1 MKRLCK
7 INEKISNSKFN
18 KMSKAL
24 KTILI
29 IVGIVIVLGAML
41 VKPYNN
47 MVQKDE
53 EASKAWANVENAYQR
68 RLDLIPNLVKTVQGA
83 ADYEKGTLT
92 EVIEARAKAT
102 SVQIDPNNL
111 TEESIAKFQA
121 AQDQLSSALSRL
133 MVVVERYPE
142 LKATEEFKSLMDAL
156 EGCENR
162 IAVERGKFNKTVNDY
177 NQYIRRF
184 PNNIIAGIFNFN
196 TKGYFKASE
205 GAENA
210 PEVEFDFNK

>member
-1 MKRLCK
+1 
-7 INEKISNSKFN
+7 
-18 KMSKAL
+18 MSKAL

-29 IVGIVIVLGAML
+29 IVGIVIVLAAMF
-41 VKPYNN
+41 VKPYNT

-111 TEESIAKFQA
+111 TEEAIAKFQA

-142 LKATEEFKSLMDAL
+142 LKANQNFL
-156 EGCENR
+156 ELQAQLEVTENR
-162 IAVERGKFNKTVNDY
+162 IAVERGKFNETVNDY
-177 NQYIRRF
+177 NSYIRKF
-184 PNNIIAGIFNFN
+184 PNNIVAGLFNFDK
-196 TKGYFKASE
+196 KGYFKATE
-205 GAENA
+205 GADKA
-210 PEVEFDFNK
+210 PDVEFNFD

>member
-1 MKRLCK
+1 MGKT
-7 INEKISNSKFN
+7 
-18 KMSKAL
+18 L

-29 IVGIVIVLGAML
+29 IVGVVLVLGAML
-41 VKPYNN
+41 VKPYNK

-53 EASKAWANVENAYQR
+53 ECSKAWANVENAYQR

-102 SVQIDPNNL
+102 SVQVDPNNL

-142 LKATEEFKSLMDAL
+142 LKANQNFLELQAQL
-156 EGCENR
+156 EGTENR
-162 IAVERGKFNKTVNDY
+162 IAVERGKFNETVNDY
-177 NQYIRRF
+177 NSYIRKF
-184 PNNIIAGIFNFN
+184 PNNIIAGMFNFDK
-196 TKGYFKASE
+196 KGYFKATE
-205 GAENA
+205 GADKA
-210 PEVEFDFNK
+210 PDVEFNFN

>member
-1 MKRLCK
+1 
-7 INEKISNSKFN
+7 
-18 KMSKAL
+18 MSKTL
-24 KTILI
+24 KTILV
-29 IVGIVIVLGAML
+29 IVGIVIVLAAMF

-68 RLDLIPNLVKTVQGA
+68 RMDLIPNLVKTVQGA

-92 EVIEARAKAT
+92 DVIEARAKAT

-111 TEESIAKFQA
+111 TEEAIAKFQA

-142 LKATEEFKSLMDAL
+142 LKATKEFEDLMVSL

-162 IAVERGKFNKTVNDY
+162 ITVERGKFNETVNDY
-177 NQYIRRF
+177 NSYIRKF
-184 PNNIIAGIFNFN
+184 PNNIIAGLFNFDK
-196 TKGYFKASE
+196 KGYFKATE
-205 GAENA
+205 GADKA
-210 PEVEFDFNK
+210 PDVEFNFD

>member
-1 MKRLCK
+1 MGKL
-7 INEKISNSKFN
+7 
-18 KMSKAL
+18 L

-29 IVGIVIVLGAML
+29 IVGIVIVFGALL

-68 RLDLIPNLVKTVQGA
+68 RMDLIPNLVKSVEGA
-83 ADYEKGTLT
+83 ANFEKGTLT

-142 LKATEEFKSLMDAL
+142 LKANQNFLELQAQL
-156 EGCENR
+156 EGTENR
-162 IAVERGKFNKTVNDY
+162 IAVERGKFNDTVNDY
-177 NQYIRRF
+177 NNYIRRF
-184 PNNIIAGIFNFN
+184 PNNIVAGLFNFDK
-196 TKGYFKASE
+196 KGYFKAAE
-205 GAENA
+205 GADKA
-210 PEVEFDFNK
+210 PDVEFNFN

>member
-1 MKRLCK
+1 
-7 INEKISNSKFN
+7 
-18 KMSKAL
+18 MSKTL

-29 IVGIVIVLGAML
+29 IVGIVLVLGAML

-53 EASKAWANVENAYQR
+53 ESSKAWSNVENAYQR
-68 RLDLIPNLVKTVQGA
+68 RMDLIPNLVKTVQGA

-102 SVQIDPNNL
+102 SVQVDPSNL

-162 IAVERGKFNKTVNDY
+162 ITVERGKFNETVNDY

-184 PNNIIAGIFNFN
+184 PNNIIAGIFNFDK
-196 TKGYFKASE
+196 KGYFKASE
-205 GAENA
+205 GAEKA
-210 PEVEFDFNK
+210 PEVNFDFNK

>member
-1 MKRLCK
+1 MGKL
-7 INEKISNSKFN
+7 
-18 KMSKAL
+18 L
-24 KTILI
+24 KTILV
-29 IVGIVIVLGAML
+29 IVGIVIVLAAIF

-53 EASKAWANVENAYQR
+53 ECSKAWANVENAYQR

-111 TEESIAKFQA
+111 TEEAIAKFQA

-142 LKATEEFKSLMDAL
+142 LKANQNFLELQAQL
-156 EGCENR
+156 EGTENR
-162 IAVERGKFNKTVNDY
+162 IAVERGKFNDTVNDY
-177 NQYIRRF
+177 NSYIRKF
-184 PNNIIAGIFNFN
+184 PNNIIAGLFNFDK
-196 TKGYFKASE
+196 KGYFKATE
-205 GAENA
+205 GADKA
-210 PEVEFDFNK
+210 PDVEFNFN

>member
-1 MKRLCK
+1 MGK
-7 INEKISNSKFN
+7 I
-18 KMSKAL
+18 L
-24 KTILI
+24 KTVLI
-29 IVGIVIVLGAML
+29 IVGILIVLGAML

-53 EASKAWANVENAYQR
+53 GCSKAWADVENAYQR
-68 RLDLIPNLVKTVQGA
+68 RMDLIPNLVKTVQGA

-102 SVQIDPNNL
+102 SVQVDPSNL

-142 LKATEEFKSLMDAL
+142 LKANQNFLELQAQL
-156 EGCENR
+156 EGTENR
-162 IAVERGKFNKTVNDY
+162 IAVERGKFNETVNEY
-177 NQYIRRF
+177 NSYIRKF
-184 PNNIIAGIFNFN
+184 PNNIIAGLFNFDK
-196 TKGYFKASE
+196 KGYFKATE
-205 GAENA
+205 GADKA
-210 PEVEFDFNK
+210 PDVEFNFN

>member
-1 MKRLCK
+1 MGKT
-7 INEKISNSKFN
+7 
-18 KMSKAL
+18 L

-29 IVGIVIVLGAML
+29 IVGIVLVLGAML
-41 VKPYNN
+41 VSPYNK

-53 EASKAWANVENAYQR
+53 GCSKAWADVENAYQR
-68 RLDLIPNLVKTVQGA
+68 RMDLIPNLVKTVQGA

-102 SVQIDPNNL
+102 SVQVDPSNL

-142 LKATEEFKSLMDAL
+142 LKANQNFLELQAQL
-156 EGCENR
+156 EGTENR
-162 IAVERGKFNKTVNDY
+162 IAVERGKFNEKVNDY
-177 NQYIRRF
+177 NSYIRRF
-184 PNNIIAGIFNFN
+184 PNNIIAGMFNFDK
-196 TKGYFKASE
+196 KGYFKATE
-205 GAENA
+205 GADKA
-210 PEVEFDFNK
+210 PDVEFNFD